1 MQCDGEMQPPRSMGH
16 SVSVRNREPPQM
28 WLGRA
33 ETHPDHCTREPA
45 MGDKPCISTDALPT
59 YAFSSENHGNRWQL
73 YVHTAMHSGLAVV
86 CLHQKEMPVTCDT
99 AALGEYGLDANG
111 KSWVQGADNL
121 K

>member
-1 MQCDGEMQPPRSMGH
+1 
-16 SVSVRNREPPQM
+16 
-28 WLGRA
+28 
-33 ETHPDHCTREPA
+33 